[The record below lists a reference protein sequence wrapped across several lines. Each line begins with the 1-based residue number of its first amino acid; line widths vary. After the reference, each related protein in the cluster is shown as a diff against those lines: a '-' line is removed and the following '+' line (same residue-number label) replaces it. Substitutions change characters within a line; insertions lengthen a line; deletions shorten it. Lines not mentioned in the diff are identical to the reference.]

1 MALNTASGKKIKKSS
16 KYVLKFSE
24 CGRCEYA
31 VDK

>member
-1 MALNTASGKKIKKSS
+1 MALNTVAGRKNKKKS
-16 KYVLKFSE
+16 KYVLKSSE